1 MEEKILI
8 TMEDGQK
15 YIRVN
20 KSTVLEISS
29 LAYKLGMKVDETLEL
44 VVHMFNTS
52 LDEILNSLE
61 EEKDLEDILKEME
74 TKVKVAISKLLD
86 NKRIGGS

>member
-1 MEEKILI
+1 
-8 TMEDGQK
+8 MEDGQK